1 MADLTLL
8 GKAFERF
15 RKRRHST
22 PMTRHPSP
30 LQRILTLLSL
40 IALASAAG
48 TATAMAK
55 NRELIKNGSFSSGLA
70 NWTTLASDGGVVG
83 SFTAAAVGVAAPRSG
98 EATPLNPAGGTLY
111 ALADQN
117 NRSYQVLA
125 QSFRVPRTAKRV
137 ILTYQM
143 FAHSQAATVLNPA
156 LFDIVGVNQQAR
168 VDLLKGASP
177 LTATSGFA
185 RVLYNRGADAVA
197 SPTPPPFLSYR
208 FNLSRNVKAGRTYK
222 IRFLAAAT
230 EEVMNVGVDNV
241 SVKAR

>member
-1 MADLTLL
+1 M
-8 GKAFERF
+8 
-15 RKRRHST
+15 SQ
-22 PMTRHPSP
+22 PSP
-30 LQRILTLLSL
+30 LQRIVTRLSL
-40 IALASAAG
+40 FTLALAAG
-48 TATAMAK
+48 TGTAMAK
-55 NRELIKNGSFSSGLA
+55 DRELIKNGTFSGGLA

-83 SFTAAAVGVAAPRSG
+83 SFTAATVGVASPRSG
-98 EATPLNPAGGTLY
+98 EATPANPAGGTLY

-117 NRSYQVLA
+117 NNSYQVLA

-137 ILTYQM
+137 ILSYQM

-156 LFDIVGVNQQAR
+156 LFDIVGANQQAR

-177 LTATSGFA
+177 LTVTSGFA
-185 RVLYNRGADAVA
+185 RVLYNRGADAVS

-208 FNLSRNVKAGRTYK
+208 FNVTRDVKAGRTYK

-230 EEVMNVGVDNV
+230 AEVMNLGVDNV